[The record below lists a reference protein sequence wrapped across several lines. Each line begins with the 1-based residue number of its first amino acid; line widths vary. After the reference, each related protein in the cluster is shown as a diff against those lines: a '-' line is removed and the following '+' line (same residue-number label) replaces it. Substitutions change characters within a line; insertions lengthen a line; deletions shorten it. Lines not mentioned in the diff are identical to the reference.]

1 MAKHILAYI
10 FCILIWMCFYHDAKC
25 QSSQQYKKVGL
36 CLSGGGAKGLAH
48 IGLLKII
55 DSLGI
60 KIDFITGTSMGSIV
74 GALYACGYSG
84 KQIDS
89 IARSADWDKLLS
101 RYVGLSEIFIDEKDE
116 YQRYIT
122 ELPLSEGKPN
132 FAGLIDG
139 QELMNLLTRLTLPVA
154 HIKNF
159 DELPIPFHCM
169 AVDIITVQPVE
180 IKSGNLALAMRSSM
194 SIPTIF
200 NPVKYDNYLFVDG
213 GLLENFPVHQVKKM
227 GADFVIGSYTGGK
240 LYTEDELITI
250 DKILVQSSLYY
261 SIQRASTLEQECNIM
276 NNLTNGMGKLSA
288 GSFNKSSVILDSGD
302 AISALKIPELVALAE
317 MQKKEGRIK
326 NISLP
331 MNLTTPHFNISETE
345 VMQIKTNAIREFANT
360 RIVTQPGDKLQ
371 SKNLDESVRRLYGS
385 RNFNLVYYELFPDS
399 DAVKTIFHAPED
411 YKVRIK
417 PAIHYDNERGA
428 GIILNLTLRN
438 VLGQKSR
445 LLATIDLAEAP
456 KIRLHYRRYFSSS
469 NWSINGLIF
478 AENAEQ
484 RIYQPRTGFTTDIYS
499 NRFATGLLGISFA
512 PTHSAMVSFSAFVE
526 NGIIKPKLENDL
538 TVRSEI
544 NQIGLNVNYIYNTL
558 DRPYYTRKGN
568 DVFVSIK
575 LPYYCVQAVESNQT
589 FIDSSGNTQ
598 KTNRNAELVVQ
609 PYLKSNL
616 RLNFYKDIN
625 RKLTLNY
632 AIFQGFTFQNIIS
645 RTEENTLN
653 EKLVTTNSPIND
665 YFFIGGTDQRSRP
678 YLIGLAGLREGEL
691 LENNFYTLKIGLQYE
706 TFHKLFVSVYSQYH
720 QSATSPEALI
730 KNAAK
735 LNTDFEYR
743 TDSEGDQYA
752 SMVSFSGSV
761 GYMTPLGP
769 LNIFVSKASSFESWR
784 TYFSFGFKF

>member
-1 MAKHILAYI
+1 ML
-10 FCILIWMCFYHDAKC
+10 CFSLDSMS
-25 QSSQQYKKVGL
+25 QSPYKKIGL

-60 KIDFITGTSMGSIV
+60 KIDYITGTSMGSIV

-101 RYVGLSEIFIDEKDE
+101 RYVELSEIFIDEKDE

-122 ELPLSEGKPN
+122 ELPLDKGKPN

-139 QELMNLLTRLTLPVA
+139 QELINLLTRLTLPVA

-169 AVDIITVQPVE
+169 AVDIITVQPIE

-200 NPVKYDNYLFVDG
+200 NPVKYGNYLLVDG
-213 GLLENFPVHQVKKM
+213 GLLENFPVQQVKKM

-240 LYTEDELITI
+240 LYTELELITI

-261 SIQRASTLEQECNIM
+261 SIQRANSLEQECDIM
-276 NNLTNGMGKLSA
+276 NNLTNGMGNLSA

-302 AISALKIPELVALAE
+302 AISALKITELVALAE
-317 MQKKEGRIK
+317 MQKKEGRLR
-326 NISLP
+326 NASLP
-331 MNLTTPHFNISETE
+331 VSSLINYFRVSETE
-345 VMQIKTNAIREFANT
+345 ITQIKSNAIRDFANT
-360 RIVTQPGDKLQ
+360 RIVTKAGEKLE
-371 SKNLDESVRRLYGS
+371 SGNLDESVKRLYGS

-399 DAVKTIFHAPED
+399 NGIKTTFYAPED
-411 YKVRIK
+411 YKIRIK

-445 LLATIDLAEAP
+445 FLATIDLAESP

-469 NWSINGLIF
+469 NWSLNGIIF

-484 RIYQPRTGFTTDIYS
+484 RIYQARTGFTTDIYS
-499 NRFATGLLGISFA
+499 NRFANILMGISYA
-512 PTHSAMVSFSAFVE
+512 PSLSAMFSVAAFAE
-526 NGIIKPKLENDL
+526 NGIIKPKIENDI
-538 TVRSEI
+538 TVQSEI
-544 NQIGLNVNYIYNTL
+544 NQAGLNINYIYNTM

-568 DVFVSIK
+568 DVFLNLKI
-575 LPYYCVQAVESNQT
+575 PYFCLQAVELNQT
-589 FIDSSGNTQ
+589 IIDSSGNPQ
-598 KTNRNAELVVQ
+598 KNKSNAELIVE

-616 RLNFYKDIN
+616 RFNSYVEIL

-632 AIFQGFTFQNIIS
+632 SLSQGFTFENIIS
-645 RTEENTLN
+645 RTDESTLN
-653 EKLVTTNSPIND
+653 EKLVTTNTPIND
-665 YFFIGGTDQRSRP
+665 YFFIGGTEQRSRP
-678 YLIGLAGLREGEL
+678 YLLGLAGLREGEL
-691 LENNFYTLKIGLQYE
+691 LENNFYTLKLGLQYE
-706 TFHKLFVSVYSQYH
+706 TFHKLFISLYSQYH
-720 QSATSPEALI
+720 QSATTPKALI
-730 KNAAK
+730 QNATK
-735 LNTDFEYR
+735 IYTDFMYR
-743 TDSEGDQYA
+743 TDNNGGQYA
-752 SMVSFSGSV
+752 SMLSFSASV
-761 GYMTPLGP
+761 GYMTPFGP
-769 LNIFVSKASSFESWR
+769 LNIFVSKASAVDVWR